1 MDIEIEQI
9 KYEEPSVECCV
20 EGIIDDNGVGFVD
33 YFNFGRKRKSC
44 SSSEF
49 DKTTISPNGANFP
62 QFAFLS
68 HNVDKK
74 MERKFE
80 KIFP

>member
-1 MDIEIEQI
+1 LDKEIEQL

-44 SSSEF
+44 SSSKF
-49 DKTTISPNGANFP
+49 DNTTILGA
-62 QFAFLS
+62 A
-68 HNVDKK
+68 
-74 MERKFE
+74 
-80 KIFP
+80 